1 MTTNPIRFPLE
12 TRLMGETGD
21 SAPDCLYSSA
31 LLKGKGAKIFRKF
44 QI

>member
-21 SAPDCLYSSA
+21 SAPDLFSSSA
-31 LLKGKGAKIFRKF
+31 VLKGKDAKIFRKHG
-44 QI
+44 I